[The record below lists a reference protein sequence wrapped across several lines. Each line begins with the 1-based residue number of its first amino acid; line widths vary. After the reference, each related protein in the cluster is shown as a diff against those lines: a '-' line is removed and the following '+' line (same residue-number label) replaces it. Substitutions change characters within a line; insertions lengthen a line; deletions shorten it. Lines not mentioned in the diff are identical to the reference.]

1 MSSSREPRQSSIFL
15 PHVTHSRRF
24 MNRAI
29 ALILG
34 GRSHALSVRMILQSD
49 LSEFFGKRHKLRIL
63 AIDMLHAVAQC
74 VAYVKMM
81 DNACILKAAYEIMRT
96 VGYSVFRRTSGFI
109 RGLSMASLT

>member
-1 MSSSREPRQSSIFL
+1 M
-15 PHVTHSRRF
+15 
-24 MNRAI
+24 
-29 ALILG
+29 
-34 GRSHALSVRMILQSD
+34 QSD

-96 VGYSVFRRTSGFI
+96 VGYSVFRRTSV
-109 RGLSMASLT
+109 LSEAFQWPP